1 MICNP
6 KPSITAK
13 LFPWIFGAEGFQDK
27 GTISGINEYSIQP
40 VVSFFLPQTRS
51 NRDRVFL
58 EKPYHAPKVT
68 VALALVVTLVWWK
81 RWYQKKK

>member
-6 KPSITAK
+6 KLSITAK

-40 VVSFFLPQTRS
+40 VVSFF
-51 NRDRVFL
+51 
-58 EKPYHAPKVT
+58 YHKHEAT
-68 VALALVVTLVWWK
+68 ETAFFWK
-81 RWYQKKK
+81 NHTMPLR